1 MKYGAIILALFIA
14 LFLWGGEV
22 TGLFDAPNGWF
33 YDRLVSVS
41 FSEEVPKS
49 NILVVDTGHA
59 PEVIRP
65 SDWEKLL
72 SELGKH
78 KPTLVAFTFVP
89 PLDLKQSAKEGIPY
103 LIGVAPEL
111 QSPDYHSPL
120 NGYDE
125 LSTPRGHTSLLSR
138 PKSKGGIYRFADLYI
153 NNQPAFSLTIA
164 QMIGRGDMVADVQR
178 LRINFNHGADW
189 LPVVSF
195 QRAMTGGL
203 IPELVQDRVV
213 LIGSVTHLNSPG
225 LATPVS
231 RDSGTLSLTE
241 FEGYTIETLLHGN
254 AIKELPAIL
263 IILLLLSLSAVS
275 LIAYQRMTM
284 TMAWRLTF
292 IVILIFHIVAWVQLH
307 WATMWLPLL
316 PLVLNQIL
324 LLLLVV
330 RYRQIGSE
338 EALHHVLS
346 DAGSWVRGHLM
357 PEDFYASDQHWAQ
370 VANLVDQSL
379 DLQRLIFLERIEGDH
394 RVREVN
400 SLRCSIDT
408 IDERRRD
415 YERTP
420 YSTAIEK
427 GGPIRLSK
435 QYLEPFSEPE
445 QQYLVP
451 LSYAGEIVGFWAFSV
466 APDRHDNLEEFESVV
481 KDFSVQIAEILYHR
495 SVWQA
500 EQAASSK
507 PLMRYLDF
515 RAGDDLNQRVIW
527 TLNSLERRWGM
538 LEQVLG
544 ELVTCTALYDP
555 FGSVLSANKSMEQ
568 LSGNYD
574 MSLYEMSALDFL
586 VKLTNMPV
594 ELARNMLSTVIFQ
607 KKELQFPVSLEK
619 EGKNTFLLSI
629 RPVGR
634 DETHK
639 LAVDEATPFDIRGL
653 LFEIIDPSEFSEIA
667 GIKSQYMERLLLQ
680 LRNDM
685 EAVMTGVQ
693 LLSSDRMSVD
703 QHQRTM
709 EIILDKVKN
718 TNTRL
723 IEAEGYI
730 DVGMNEVMRSS
741 YPIDTISIVNTILSR
756 RGDELNQ
763 KKIEVVKSFPD
774 LLQLGLAKSD
784 NLTALLN
791 NILDI
796 QIEDAGPDSQLY
808 FSITSEE
815 GAQYMKIRGTG
826 FGMPDE
832 ELQRFLKGDVS
843 MVSEQFKR
851 LRKGIEHV
859 SSWGGELKMSSELG
873 KGITFEL
880 KLRSVF

>member
-22 TGLFDAPNGWF
+22 IGLFDAPNGWF

-41 FSEEVPKS
+41 FSDKVPKS
-49 NILVVDTGHA
+49 NILLIDTGHA
-59 PEVIRP
+59 PEVIKP
-65 SDWEKLL
+65 ADWEPLL
-72 SELGKH
+72 TELGKH
-78 KPTLVAFTFVP
+78 KPALVAFTFVP
-89 PLDLKQSAKEGIPY
+89 SLDLKQSVEESIPY
-103 LIGVAPEL
+103 LIGVPPEL
-111 QSPDYHSPL
+111 QSADYHSPL

-125 LSTPRGHTSLLSR
+125 LSTPQGRSALLSR
-138 PKSKGGIYRFADLYI
+138 PRANGGIYRFADLHI
-153 NNQPAFSLTIA
+153 NNQPGFSLTIA
-164 QMIGRGDMVADVQR
+164 QMIGRGDLITDAKR

-195 QRAMTGGL
+195 QRAATGGL
-203 IPELVQDRVV
+203 IAELVKDRVV
-213 LIGSVTHLNSPG
+213 LIGSVTHLNTPG
-225 LATPVS
+225 LAIPIN
-231 RDSGTLSLTE
+231 RDSGALSLTE
-241 FEGYTIETLLHGN
+241 FEGYTIETLLHGDD
-254 AIKELPAIL
+254 IKELPAIV
-263 IILLLLSLSAVS
+263 ILFLLLSLSAIS

-292 IVILIFHIVAWVQLH
+292 IVIFIFLLLAWVQLH
-307 WATMWLPLL
+307 WATMWIPLI

-346 DAGSWVRGHLM
+346 DAGSWVRGHLL
-357 PEDFYASDQHWAQ
+357 PDDFYASDQHWNQ

-427 GGPIRLSK
+427 GGPLRLSK

-466 APDRHDNLEEFESVV
+466 APERLEQLEEFESVV

-555 FGSVLSANKSMEQ
+555 FGSMLSANKSMEQ
-568 LSGNYD
+568 LAGRYD
-574 MSLYEMSALDFL
+574 ISLYELSALDLL
-586 VKLTNMPV
+586 VRLTQLPV

-619 EGKNTFLLSI
+619 GEKNTFLLSI

-634 DETHK
+634 DEGHK
-639 LAVDEATPFDIRGL
+639 LAIDEATPFDIRGL
-653 LFEIIDPSEFSEIA
+653 LFEIIDPSEFSEVA

-685 EAVMTGVQ
+685 EAVMTGIQ
-693 LLSSDRMSVD
+693 LLSSDRVNAE
-703 QHQRTM
+703 QRQRTM
-709 EIILDKVKN
+709 GIMLDKVKN

-730 DVGMNEVMRSS
+730 DVGVSEVMRSS
-741 YPIDTISIVNTILSR
+741 YPIDTISIVNTILSQR
-756 RGDELNQ
+756 SEELNQ
-763 KKIEVVKSFPD
+763 KRIELVKSFPD

-784 NLTALLN
+784 ALTALLD

-796 QIEDAGPDSQLY
+796 QIEDAGPDSQL
-808 FSITSEE
+808 FFNISSEE
-815 GAQYMKIRGTG
+815 HAQYITISGTG
-826 FGMPDE
+826 FGMPND
-832 ELQRFLKGDVS
+832 ELQHFLHGDVS
-843 MVSEQFKR
+843 LASEQFKR
-851 LRKGIEHV
+851 LRKGMEHV